1 MEYYNNFYEEKKLN
15 IKKVVICVA
24 AGLFLLIIIIALLKT
39 RKPQNNADNTVVAG
53 NVIEHST
60 TNNHNN
66 IYQDEN
72 KTISV
77 ELKKSYKLQYAPLE
91 NERILV
97 LKSEDNLSVYISKM
111 DLVQDHDLLEIVSHD
126 QQFYIEKVGKHS
138 NVTEIR
144 ELQVGSLRAYTYGLH
159 YLDESSNTA
168 YLLQVVWLESPD
180 GYYIFDVDYPLS
192 DDVYYQSLM
201 RDILSTFSIESLK
214 QHVEENSPEEMPP
227 E

>member
-1 MEYYNNFYEEKKLN
+1 MEYNDFYLEKKLN
-15 IKKVVICVA
+15 IKKVIICVSVA
-24 AGLFLLIIIIALLKT
+24 LFLLIIIIVAIKAKKPTNNTNTSLLT
-39 RKPQNNADNTVVAG
+39 NSTTEQP
-53 NVIEHST
+53 T
-60 TNNHNN
+60 TNNHNY

-77 ELKKSYKLQYAPLE
+77 ELKKAYKLQYAPLE

-97 LKSEDNLSVYISKM
+97 LKSEDNLSLYISRM
-111 DLVQDHDLLEIVSHD
+111 DLVQDHELLEIVAHD
-126 QQFYIEKVGKHS
+126 QQYYIEKVGKHS

-159 YLDESSNTA
+159 YLDESTNTA
-168 YLLQVVWLESPD
+168 YLLQVVWLESPE

-201 RDILSTFSIESLK
+201 REVLSTFTIESLK
-214 QHVEENSPEEMPP
+214 QQIEEGNQEEMPP
-227 E
+227 Q